1 MSVVIVTFRGGTNIY
16 FVRQCINQR
25 QGLTAKAG
33 IPIRGL
39 VGESVPL
46 ERIASIETVIG
57 PEWVTREW
65 MERCV
70 VVPCGVSGRD
80 IGRFVAPSAGGD
92 RPAIGTFREWLVRGT
107 ARDLAIEETSARC
120 LRTIIMTA
128 LVASRGVIPMA
139 VSKGTNPLVQR
150 P

>member
-1 MSVVIVTFRGGTNIY
+1 MSVVIVTFRGGTDIY

-25 QGLTAKAG
+25 QGLTANAG

-80 IGRFVAPSAGGD
+80 IGRFVALAQGVIDRQLELSGSGWSVARRAILPSRK
-92 RPAIGTFREWLVRGT
+92 RPR
-107 ARDLAIEETSARC
+107 
-120 LRTIIMTA
+120 
-128 LVASRGVIPMA
+128 VASGQ
-139 VSKGTNPLVQR
+139 SS
-150 P
+150 